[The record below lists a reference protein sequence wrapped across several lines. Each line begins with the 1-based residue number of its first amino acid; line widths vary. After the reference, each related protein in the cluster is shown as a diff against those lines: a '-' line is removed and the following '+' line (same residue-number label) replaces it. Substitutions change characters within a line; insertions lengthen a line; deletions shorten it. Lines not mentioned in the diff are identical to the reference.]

1 MEFKG
6 TKGEWKLDG
15 LTAQHGRYA
24 ACELDINF
32 SEERESGI
40 TIWCRDEKP
49 TIEELANAQLIADA
63 GTTISKCDLLPSE
76 LLEQRNELLQALKLM
91 KLCSNYDEAKKLHG
105 NSDKHW
111 TSKIDEVINKVLG
124 V

>member
-6 TKGEWKLDG
+6 TKGEWKVV
-15 LTAQHGRYA
+15 
-24 ACELDINF
+24 
-32 SEERESGI
+32 GI
-40 TIWCRDEKP
+40 DYP
-49 TIEELANAQLIADA
+49 TIESTSEECRTNPTIASVVSSFRSREEALANAQLIADA